1 MKTYRRKSKN
11 NPWRNTRDIKSVDPA
26 KVWGLLLMIFMPIMI
41 ISIASNATMRTTG
54 VYNYNLSSSQILST
68 MTVSIDQ
75 SDLTDLFGKYMQHR
89 TGVFQMKQST
99 AYNPQNVFN
108 AADQR
113 FMHNLRTFL
122 DVDLAIGIIATI
134 ITGLAMFFLI
144 RWKKH
149 EIHMRYFKRGAVIF
163 LIMTAVLTAIKL
175 ITPVLDLVISP
186 LKGTGFKEGDALITI
201 ISAGFSH
208 TEVLFEVLISM
219 IIFGVLIYVTYQA
232 AGRKKIFNGY

>member
-1 MKTYRRKSKN
+1 
-11 NPWRNTRDIKSVDPA
+11 
-26 KVWGLLLMIFMPIMI
+26 
-41 ISIASNATMRTTG
+41 
-54 VYNYNLSSSQILST
+54 
-68 MTVSIDQ
+68 
-75 SDLTDLFGKYMQHR
+75 
-89 TGVFQMKQST
+89 MKQST
-99 AYNPQNVFN
+99 AYNPQNVFT

-122 DVDLAIGIIATI
+122 DVDLAIGIVATI

-163 LIMTAVLTAIKL
+163 LIMTAVFTVIKL
-175 ITPVLDLVISP
+175 ITPVLDFVISP

-201 ISAGFSH
+201 LSAGFSH
-208 TEVLFEVLISM
+208 TEILFEVLISM